1 MRDLAYIVVLLH
13 DLLDARL
20 VGWLSVPI
28 SPARTQAH
36 ALQGTSSASTCS
48 SAWRT
53 CWTEDMGVSALVFW
67 GSAQFFGVYSFSRH
81 CLCSS
86 RFVLARPRR
95 GDRQRPQRRR
105 GGARQRS
112 TRRTSHVVRRS
123 GSETPGPRGF
133 MSLTIT
139 CECRSWT
146 HKLSPQGHVYEAG
159 GVHLEHTR

>member
-1 MRDLAYIVVLLH
+1 M
-13 DLLDARL
+13 
-20 VGWLSVPI
+20 PI
-28 SPARTQAH
+28 SPAQTQIH
-36 ALQGTSSASTCS
+36 APQGTSSASICS

-81 CLCSS
+81 FLCSS

-139 CECRSWT
+139 CECRSRT
-146 HKLSPQGHVYEAG
+146 HTSMSISLFYHIEGTLQACCQF
-159 GVHLEHTR
+159 HLVERFSVCIMLLGS